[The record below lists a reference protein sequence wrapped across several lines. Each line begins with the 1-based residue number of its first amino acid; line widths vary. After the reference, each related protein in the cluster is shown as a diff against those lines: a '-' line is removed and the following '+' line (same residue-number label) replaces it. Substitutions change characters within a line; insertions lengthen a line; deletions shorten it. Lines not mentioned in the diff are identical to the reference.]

1 MESTAPTAP
10 HTLAGTVTVVT
21 GATSGVGA
29 AVCRRLAVRGS
40 ALVVDYRTDEAGAER
55 LAEELSGIV
64 PVRLVQADVSVPKE
78 VERVF
83 AVAVAAFG
91 RVDHLVNNASFSTPA
106 LWNIDP
112 LDVPLDQWGRSL
124 DVDLTGTYL
133 CCRAAIP
140 LMRRTGRGKIV
151 NFSST
156 GSIQGDV
163 DTFAYNAAKA
173 GVISLTKGLAKAFAP
188 TVTAYTVAPGS
199 IDSGWIERWGV
210 TEEEIAKFRA
220 VREGMHRIGR
230 PDEVAGLVDFLLSPD
245 ADYLTG
251 HVFPIDG
258 GTSL

>member
-1 MESTAPTAP
+1 MAP
-10 HTLAGTVTVVT
+10 
-21 GATSGVGA
+21 SGVGVA
-29 AVCRRLAVRGS
+29 ICRRLAGRGS
-40 ALVVDYRTDEAGAER
+40 ALIVDYHTDEAGAQR
-55 LAEELSGIV
+55 LAVELAETV
-64 PVRLVQADVSVPKE
+64 PVQLVQADVSVPRE
-78 VERVF
+78 VEHVF
-83 AVAVAAFG
+83 ALAVAEFG
-91 RVDHLVNNASFSTPA
+91 RFDHLVNNASYSAPA

-112 LDVPLDQWGRSL
+112 LGVPLDQWRRSL

-163 DTFAYNAAKA
+163 DTFTYNPAKA
-173 GVISLTKGLAKAFAP
+173 GIISLTKGLAKAFAP
-188 TVTAYTVAPGS
+188 VVTAYTIAPGS
-199 IDSGWIERWGV
+199 IDSGWIERWSV
-210 TEEEIAKFRA
+210 TDEEIANFRA
-220 VREGMHRIGR
+220 IREGMRRIGR